1 MWTSHTARKV
11 PLIPIAPNSRNS
23 GTKADWLGMT
33 NSPTMRMKK
42 KFRPGNSMNVNAYAA
57 NAAMRIGMIVAG
69 MLTARELR
77 NAPPMGLE
85 PVVNA
90 SW

>member
-1 MWTSHTARKV
+1 
-11 PLIPIAPNSRNS
+11 
-23 GTKADWLGMT
+23 
-33 NSPTMRMKK
+33 
-42 KFRPGNSMNVNAYAA
+42 MNVNAYAA